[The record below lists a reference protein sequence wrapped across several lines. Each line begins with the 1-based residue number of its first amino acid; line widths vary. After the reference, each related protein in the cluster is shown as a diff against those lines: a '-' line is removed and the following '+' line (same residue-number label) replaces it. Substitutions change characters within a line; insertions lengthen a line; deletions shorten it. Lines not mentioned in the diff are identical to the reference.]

1 MISWPPGA
9 IRPPPGTDPST
20 RLGREPAA
28 LHRAPFSEIEGQLQK
43 PGEDRIGRI
52 RGGAAAVFRAE

>member
-1 MISWPPGA
+1 VAAGRDPATARHGSEHTP
-9 IRPPPGTDPST
+9 RP
-20 RLGREPAA
+20 
-28 LHRAPFSEIEGQLQK
+28 RARRVAQTPFSEIEGQLQK